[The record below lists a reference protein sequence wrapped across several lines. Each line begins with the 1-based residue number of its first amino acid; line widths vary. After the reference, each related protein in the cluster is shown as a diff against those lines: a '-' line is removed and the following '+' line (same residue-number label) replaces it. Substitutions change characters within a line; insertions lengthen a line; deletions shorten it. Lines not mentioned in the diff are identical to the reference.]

1 MGEVVM
7 YKVLKTNLSYY
18 PHALLLLADMTTG
31 ERRWWCFGS
40 QHEEDL
46 CEDYHTKDLAGAVL
60 SELPRHGGWIDE
72 KEIEML

>member
-60 SELPRHGGWIDE
+60 SDLPRHGGWIDE
-72 KEIEML
+72 KGIEML

>member
-1 MGEVVM
+1 M
-7 YKVLKTNLSYY
+7 TNGRSGDVQGVENAV
-18 PHALLLLADMTTG
+18 ALLPLLADMTTG

>member
-1 MGEVVM
+1 M
-7 YKVLKTNLSYY
+7 YKVLKTQLRYY

-31 ERRWWCFGS
+31 ERRWWCFGR

-60 SELPRHGGWIDE
+60 IDLPRNGGWIDE